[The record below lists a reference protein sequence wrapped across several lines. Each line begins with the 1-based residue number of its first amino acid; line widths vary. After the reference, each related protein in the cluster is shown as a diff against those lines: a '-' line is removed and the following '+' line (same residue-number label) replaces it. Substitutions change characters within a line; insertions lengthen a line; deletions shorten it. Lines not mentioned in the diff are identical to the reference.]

1 MLGEQVR
8 VGASETIWTI
18 LSVSYS
24 GKEVNLHI
32 PNTSLQRFRVMVADL
47 VYIIENPLP
56 PKPKES
62 EKPEIDVEEV
72 REHIAAVHHSTIE
85 R

>member
-47 VYIIENPLP
+47 VHIENPLP